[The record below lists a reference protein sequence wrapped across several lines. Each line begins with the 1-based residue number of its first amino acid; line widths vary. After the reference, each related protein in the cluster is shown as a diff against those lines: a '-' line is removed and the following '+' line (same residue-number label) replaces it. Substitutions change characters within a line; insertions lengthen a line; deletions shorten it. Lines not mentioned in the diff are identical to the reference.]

1 MLPDQKKPYLKTP
14 NFWIFIVLL
23 LFSFFSYTAKGNLK
37 LRTIRS
43 ISTIILF
50 PLQKTISFSTNLFTL
65 HRQNTELRRR
75 ISISSLEIQRCSNIR
90 KENKILR
97 ELHGFKPLIDFNFIS
112 CEIIGKNPGLYNKSI
127 IIDRGSK
134 DGIEKNM
141 PVISENG
148 LVGKVIETTYK
159 TSELLTLYHR
169 NLFVSAMN
177 LRSRVQGI
185 VTWNNSRYLTLDN
198 VVLHSDIKIGDTLV
212 TSGMGGVFPKGI
224 FIGQV
229 HQVTQSPQEIVM
241 NIKLVPF
248 ADISLLEDV
257 FVITE
262 SDSAEV
268 FSFTSVDTITD
279 VMVKIV
285 IPETNKKPEIFSTK
299 FMEKENEGFLQNREI
314 ESPFITIE

>member
-1 MLPDQKKPYLKTP
+1 MLPHQKKQYLKTQ
-14 NFWIFIVLL
+14 NFWIFVILL
-23 LFSFFSYTAKGNLK
+23 LLSFFSYTAKGNFK
-37 LRTIRS
+37 IRTLS
-43 ISTIILF
+43 NISTIILF

-75 ISISSLEIQRCSNIR
+75 ISINSLEIQRCSNIR
-90 KENKILR
+90 KENNILR
-97 ELHGFKPLIDFNFIS
+97 ELHGFKPLIDFSFIS
-112 CEIIGKNPGLYNKSI
+112 CEIIGKNPGLHNKSI
-127 IIDRGSK
+127 IIDRGTK

-148 LVGKVIETTYK
+148 LVGKVIEATYT

-169 NLFVSAMN
+169 NSFVSAMN

-198 VVLHSDIKIGDTLV
+198 VALHSDMKMGDTLV

-229 HQVTQSPQEIVM
+229 HKVAENPQEIVM

-248 ADISLLEDV
+248 VDISLLENV

-262 SDSAEV
+262 NDSAGIV
-268 FSFTSVDTITD
+268 SFTPIDTITD

-285 IPETNKKPEIFSTK
+285 IPQANKKPGMFSTK
-299 FMEKENEGFLQNREI
+299 LMEKERVLQNRERK
-314 ESPFITIE
+314 SPFVTIE